1 MISSRVSSIFPL
13 AATTIVAIC
22 CFTIIIFVEARIA
35 VDVSHG
41 DTLPLFASF
50 RIGTSV
56 KTHRRPMARKYHPIV
71 GVHRVI
77 TVPNFHSLA
86 TEDAKL
92 ALDAALEAE
101 RKKSGTDKDNGEDD
115 PQANAAAD
123 KNDRQALEEMLVDSE
138 GLYDARHVSTM
149 FHVGRMGARTPWI
162 SVVRHPIQRASPESQ
177 AKAAFAGSFFGRG
190 GNKNKE
196 EEGKEIPNKI
206 EFLEEL
212 KIFFD
217 TVPSPEGHPTSSVTK
232 MTFSSRY
239 SPKPVNMTLEYIW
252 REQKSYN
259 PELAISVAGVVA
271 IVSVSVLAVVMFSG
285 RDALKRELVVK
296 IRDE

>member
-1 MISSRVSSIFPL
+1 MK
-13 AATTIVAIC
+13 TILLFTAILLL
-22 CFTIIIFVEARIA
+22 FIAFVEARIA
-35 VDVSHG
+35 TDVSHG

-86 TEDAKL
+86 EEDAKL
-92 ALDAALEAE
+92 ALQAAVDKE
-101 RKKSGTDKDNGEDD
+101 RKKSGTNTDDGEDD
-115 PQANAAAD
+115 PAANAAAD
-123 KNDRQALEEMLVDSE
+123 KNDRLAVEEMLAQQE
-138 GLYDARHVSTM
+138 GLFDARHVSSM
-149 FHVGRMGARTPWI
+149 FHVGKMGARTPWI
-162 SVVRHPIQRASPESQ
+162 SVVRHPILKASRESQ
-177 AKAAFAGSFFGRG
+177 AKATFAGGMFGG
-190 GNKNKE
+190 FNKKKE
-196 EEGKEIPNKI
+196 GSEETEVPNKV

-212 KIFFD
+212 MIFFD

-232 MTFSSRY
+232 MTFSTKY

-259 PELAISVAGVVA
+259 PEIAISVAGVVA
-271 IVSVSVLAVVMFSG
+271 IICISVLSVVMFSG

>member
-1 MISSRVSSIFPL
+1 MKLLLLS
-13 AATTIVAIC
+13 C
-22 CFTIIIFVEARIA
+22 CFTIFCVIFFAFVEARIA
-35 VDVSHG
+35 TDVSHG
-41 DTLPLFASF
+41 DTLPLYASF
-50 RIGTSV
+50 RVGTSV

-86 TEDAKL
+86 TEESLL
-92 ALDAALEAE
+92 AVSDAALASE
-101 RKKSGTDKDNGEDD
+101 RKKDGTDKDDGEDN
-115 PQANAAAD
+115 PSANAAAD
-123 KNDRQALEEMLVDSE
+123 KNDRQALQEMLINSE
-138 GLYDARHVSTM
+138 GLYDARHVSSM

-162 SVVRHPIQRASPESQ
+162 SVVRHPIQKASPESQ
-177 AKAAFAGSFFGRG
+177 AKAAFAGTIFGRG
-190 GNKNKE
+190 GNKK

-206 EFLEEL
+206 EYLEEL
-212 KIFFD
+212 QIFFD

-232 MTFSSRY
+232 MTFASKY

-271 IVSVSVLAVVMFSG
+271 IVCVSVLAVVMLSG

>member
-1 MISSRVSSIFPL
+1 MISPRALSIFLL
-13 AATTIVAIC
+13 ATIAIC
-22 CFTIIIFVEARIA
+22 FTIFVEARIA

-92 ALDAALEAE
+92 ALDAALDNE
-101 RKKSGTDKDNGEDD
+101 RKKSGTDKDDGEDD
-115 PQANAAAD
+115 PKANAAAD

-138 GLYDARHVSTM
+138 GLYDARHVSAM

-177 AKAAFAGSFFGRG
+177 AKAAFGGSFFGRG
-190 GNKNKE
+190 RKNKKE
-196 EEGKEIPNKI
+196 DEGQEIPNKI

-271 IVSVSVLAVVMFSG
+271 IVCVSVLAVVMFSG